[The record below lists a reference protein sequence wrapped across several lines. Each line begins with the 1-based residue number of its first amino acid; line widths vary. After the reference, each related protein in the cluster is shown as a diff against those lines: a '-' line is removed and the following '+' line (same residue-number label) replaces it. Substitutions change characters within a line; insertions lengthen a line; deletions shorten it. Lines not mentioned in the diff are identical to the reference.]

1 MGVLYQNGKGQYC
14 GIVFGRQNLS
24 SDMPLVT
31 SLIYQQNRIEKPL
44 FVMVLCCR
52 LSQCSAVLLSLC
64 RECVLKV
71 QGMYGA
77 ISAKFSV
84 SRDEIHHVLV
94 LVVHIFFV
102 VMYGVIK
109 F

>member
-1 MGVLYQNGKGQYC
+1 M
-14 GIVFGRQNLS
+14 VFGRQNLS
-24 SDMPLVT
+24 FDTPLVT
-31 SLIYQQNRIEKPL
+31 SLIYQQNKIAKPL
-44 FVMVLCCR
+44 FLMVPCCR
-52 LSQCSAVLLSLC
+52 LSQFSAVLLSLC

-77 ISAKFSV
+77 RSAKFSV

-94 LVVHIFFV
+94 LAVHILFV

>member
-1 MGVLYQNGKGQYC
+1 
-14 GIVFGRQNLS
+14 
-24 SDMPLVT
+24 
-31 SLIYQQNRIEKPL
+31 
-44 FVMVLCCR
+44 MVLCYR
-52 LSQCSAVLLSLC
+52 FSQCSADLLSLC

-77 ISAKFSV
+77 RSANFAV
-84 SRDEIHHVLV
+84 SRDEMHHIL
-94 LVVHIFFV
+94 LLSVHIFIV